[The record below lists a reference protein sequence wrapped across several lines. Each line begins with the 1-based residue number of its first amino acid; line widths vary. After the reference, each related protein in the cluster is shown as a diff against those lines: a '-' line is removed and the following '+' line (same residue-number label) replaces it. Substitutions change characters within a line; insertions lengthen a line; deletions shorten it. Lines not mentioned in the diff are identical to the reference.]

1 MHRYQSTLRR
11 KTIMTNIRTILK
23 HRHGMNQW
31 QTLALLLGALLG
43 AILPICFI
51 RLTFWDATPKLA
63 WTTATIICIIP
74 VYPFPFSICFYGLLS
89 GMVVTMVLICITR
102 RNTTKL
108 QGDTK

>member
-51 RLTFWDATPKLA
+51 RLLLWDATPKLA
-63 WTTATIICIIP
+63 WAIATIVCLTPIPYPICL
-74 VYPFPFSICFYGLLS
+74 YGLAT
-89 GMVVTMVLICITR
+89 GTTVTMVLICITR
-102 RNTTKL
+102 RKPTKL
-108 QGDTK
+108 QEDTK